1 MHELSPALLNDAEGP
16 MQMSNSNQLPG
27 TFTSNLVG
35 GRRVSRRKIRKIY
48 RSYKKSNS
56 SRGKTI
62 KQRLRSLKEGVLSR
76 LFNKSKKHSRMHRH
90 GKKRCNKRHLQR
102 GGSHDSAFLNRA
114 LASPNESLQGM
125 LSSCVV

>member
-1 MHELSPALLNDAEGP
+1 MSVFKPAPLYSSEPLVLD
-16 MQMSNSNQLPG
+16 NSNVSPG

-35 GRRVSRRKIRKIY
+35 GRRVSRRKMRKIY

-76 LFNKSKKHSRMHRH
+76 LFNRSKKHVHR
-90 GKKRCNKRHLQR
+90 KNKRHGRRQLQR

-125 LSSCVV
+125 LSSCHV